1 LRCAAQS
8 SLRYVPVKNGRFNA
22 NVKTGGEML
31 LAFVAARGGD
41 GHGRVVSAVFKTLAA
56 LVFLAQ
62 SAVAR
67 AEGPAPEVV
76 VSRPLARTLARDE
89 YTGRFEA

>member
-1 LRCAAQS
+1 
-8 SLRYVPVKNGRFNA
+8 
-22 NVKTGGEML
+22 ML
-31 LAFVAARGGD
+31 LTFVATRGGD
-41 GHGRVVSAVFKTLAA
+41 GHGRVVSAVFKMLAA

-76 VSRPLARTLARDE
+76 VSRPLGRTIPRWDE
-89 YTGRFEA
+89 YTGRFEALKQVEVRARVSGALEKINFTDGQFV